1 MEVWQLIDLERK
13 TREEIKLKKKLAS
26 LHFTIQQMSELF
38 YKFVQCTQ
46 DDLTTVSSLLGFLY
60 DEHIKDYRKFTIKKE
75 RNSIDEHIAKEIIR
89 RHKQLAKYS
98 EEKDNE

>member
-1 MEVWQLIDLERK
+1 MEK
-13 TREEIKLKKKLAS
+13 
-26 LHFTIQQMSELF
+26 IQQKQGL
-38 YKFVQCTQ
+38 YRI
-46 DDLTTVSSLLGFLY
+46 VS
-60 DEHIKDYRKFTIKKE
+60 RNKFTIKKE